1 MGKKRRYNDGVY
13 LRNSTWWLDCR
24 INGTRYQFP
33 LGKGVSRSVASE
45 LAQVK
50 RAAIL
55 RGEVGIGRKKRDIT
69 FEDAA
74 ELFMEWAKA
83 NRRPKT
89 IGDYKGSIKYL
100 KEFFKGRLSEISPF
114 LIEKYKLKRT
124 GEGKRRKANG
134 KVAVN
139 RDLACLKALFNRC
152 IDWNKYEG
160 PNPVSKVKFFK
171 ESKGNVRFLTEEEE
185 RVLLKAA
192 NEPLRTMILT
202 GIYQGRGCNQ
212 KHSRSPGTT

>member
-1 MGKKRRYNDGVY
+1 MGKKKKRYGDGIY
-13 LRNSTWWLDCR
+13 LRNQTWWLDCR
-24 INGTRYQFP
+24 INGTRYQMP
-33 LGKGVSRSVASE
+33 LGKGISRTVAAE

-55 RGEVGIGRKKRDIT
+55 RGEVGIGRKKKDIT
-69 FEDAA
+69 FEGAA
-74 ELFMEWAKA
+74 ELFLEWAKA
-83 NRRPKT
+83 NKRPKT
-89 IGDYKGSIKYL
+89 VAGYRGSIKYL
-100 KEFFKGRLSEISPF
+100 KEFFKGHKLSEISPF

-139 RDLACLKALFNRC
+139 RDMACLKALFNRC

-160 PNPVSKVKFFK
+160 ANPVRKVKFFK

-185 RVLLKAA
+185 GVLLKAA

-202 GIYQGRGCNQ
+202 GIYSGARLQ
-212 KHSRSPGTT
+212 SETLTLT